1 VGIPPET
8 LAGGTVLSSPPVVI
22 PVGNGMLN
30 YTLCNETSAIWRLK
44 GDSEQILARI
54 ETEVRDMETRLEE
67 KKGVLD
73 ARKSSLE
80 AFLSVGDT
88 GGYNRGVAAYNAE
101 VSQYNQ
107 MRADLLT
114 RVDRFNRI
122 AEVHNF
128 IVTSQH
134 DRKGIWEWY
143 VTFPGL

>member
-1 VGIPPET
+1 
-8 LAGGTVLSSPPVVI
+8 
-22 PVGNGMLN
+22 GMVN

-114 RVDRFNRI
+114 RVERFNRI

-143 VTFPGL
+143 LTFPGL